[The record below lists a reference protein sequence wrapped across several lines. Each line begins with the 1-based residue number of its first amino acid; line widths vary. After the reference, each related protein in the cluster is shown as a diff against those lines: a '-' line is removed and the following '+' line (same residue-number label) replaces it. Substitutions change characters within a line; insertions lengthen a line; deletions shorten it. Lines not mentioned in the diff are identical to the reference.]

1 MEKLK
6 LTNDRIIEIIRNL
19 EKWSLSNLIKANN
32 TW

>member
-1 MEKLK
+1 MEKSQ
-6 LTNDRIIEIIRNL
+6 LTVYRIIEIIRKL